1 MSNFVPILQEHVRA
15 TPFELEELLDRAGTL
30 VLTLSDASDVRIK
43 LKFGAYMAY
52 RKLDEGDA
60 LLTLSAMRRSGGTG
74 KVFYRV
80 DDSKFAIWFDA
91 ERCNDG
97 RGQPLVHYSVAS
109 MNDIVDVLSLEP
121 PIIEIG

>member
-1 MSNFVPILQEHVRA
+1 MSSFVTILQEHLPE
-15 TPFELEELLDRAGTL
+15 TSLELEELLDRAGTL
-30 VLTLSDASDVRIK
+30 VLTLSDASHVRTK

-74 KVFYRV
+74 KVLYRV
-80 DDSKFAIWFDA
+80 DESEFAIWFDA

-97 RGQPLVHYSVAS
+97 RGQPLVHYLVAA
-109 MNDIVDVLSLEP
+109 MNDIVDVLSLEL